1 MKTVVIPASE
11 SVVGTELKF
20 DENGDIL
27 SKDITILTVK
37 DNKETFEKAITI
49 N

>member
-20 DENGDIL
+20 DSNGDIV
-27 SKDITILTVK
+27 SRDITILVVK
-37 DNKETFEKAITI
+37 DSKETFVQKITVK
-49 N
+49 

>member
-1 MKTVVIPASE
+1 MKNVVIPASE

-20 DENGDIL
+20 DANGDIL
-27 SKDITILTVK
+27 SKDITILIVK
-37 DNKETFEKAITI
+37 ESKETFEKKITV

>member
-20 DENGDIL
+20 DANGDIL
-27 SKDITILTVK
+27 SKDITILIVK
-37 DNKETFEKAITI
+37 DNTETFQTKITV

>member
-1 MKTVVIPASE
+1 MKSIVIPAAE

-20 DENGDIL
+20 DANGDIL
-27 SKDITILTVK
+27 SKDITILVVK
-37 DNKETFEKAITI
+37 DQKETFVQKITI

>member
-20 DENGDIL
+20 DANGDIL
-27 SKDITILTVK
+27 SKDITILIVK
-37 DNKETFEKAITI
+37 DSTETFQTKITV